1 MLCMWQAVGMI
12 HFRDKNSLPVTHVR
26 VNIDEKRD
34 SAKNVLD
41 HLIYVYTCILTWSGI
56 PKKFFNTWKFSFKF
70 WTPFGKY
77 RHIYIFNWALFD

>member
-1 MLCMWQAVGMI
+1 MI

-41 HLIYVYTCILTWSGI
+41 HLIYVYTCILEY
-56 PKKFFNTWKFSFKF
+56 PRFFLTLEIFFQILDTFWKVY
-70 WTPFGKY
+70 TY
-77 RHIYIFNWALFD
+77 LHI